1 MAEQET
7 RNLTV
12 SWITSRIERD
22 VSAREMERVFFEA
35 SDNQKY
41 YISLETQN
49 RSAELVA
56 VSLIRDAFVHQKR
69 LNVWWEERNGRRWL
83 KAVNLFG

>member
-7 RNLTV
+7 RNVTV

-22 VSAREMERVFFEA
+22 VSTREMERVFFET
-35 SDNQKY
+35 SDNQRY

-56 VSLIRDAFVHQKR
+56 VSLIRDAFVHRQH
-69 LNVWWEERNGRRWL
+69 LNIWWEERDGRRWL
-83 KAVNLFG
+83 KAVNLHG

>member
-7 RNLTV
+7 RNVTV
-12 SWITSRIERD
+12 TWITSRVERD
-22 VSAREMERVFFEA
+22 VGAGEMERVFFEA
-35 SDNQKY
+35 SDGQKY
-41 YISLETQN
+41 YLNLDTQN

-56 VSLIRDAFVHQKR
+56 VSLIRDAFLHGKR
-69 LNVWWEERNGRRWL
+69 LTVWWEERDSRRWL

>member
-7 RNLTV
+7 RDLTV

-35 SDNQKY
+35 SDQQKY

-56 VSLIRDAFVHQKR
+56 VSLIRDAFLHKKR
-69 LNVWWEERNGRRWL
+69 LNIWWEERDDRRWL
-83 KAVNLFG
+83 KAINLFE

>member
-7 RNLTV
+7 RNLAV
-12 SWITSRIERD
+12 SWITTRIERD

-35 SDNQKY
+35 SDDQKY

-49 RSAELVA
+49 RTAELVA
-56 VSLIRDAFVHQKR
+56 VSLIRDAFLHDKR
-69 LNVWWEERNGRRWL
+69 LNIWWEERDGRRWL
-83 KAVNLFG
+83 KAINVFT